1 MSRPSQVPRRVSAT
15 VVLRPKLVHVR
26 PAIVPVPIATSRMS
40 KKFQVRTRLLAAAAE
55 RPISAVAHLASVLAI
70 PAQRQIWR
78 LSPAQKRQN
87 APVVEM
93 RRIVLARQESAL
105 AAVAPS
111 RLFERS
117 IEQSRLS

>member
-1 MSRPSQVPRRVSAT
+1 
-15 VVLRPKLVHVR
+15 
-26 PAIVPVPIATSRMS
+26 MS

-55 RPISAVAHLASVLAI
+55 RLISAAALLASVLAI

-78 LSPAQKRQN
+78 LSPARIRQN
-87 APVVEM
+87 ALVVEM

-111 RLFERS
+111 RLFEMM